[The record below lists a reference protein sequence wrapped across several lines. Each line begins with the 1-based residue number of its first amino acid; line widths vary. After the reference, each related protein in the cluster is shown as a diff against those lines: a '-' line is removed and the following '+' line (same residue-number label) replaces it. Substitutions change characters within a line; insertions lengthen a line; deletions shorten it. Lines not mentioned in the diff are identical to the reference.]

1 MVAFLF
7 LFAPTVV
14 LIAVLIM
21 QRFQPRRDRD
31 SLTSM
36 DQDPLTSMQR
46 DVDDDRIEPRFGA
59 VNDNAEYEPHPG
71 TWTDQHSISTG

>member
-31 SLTSM
+31 PAAPVKRAVA
-36 DQDPLTSMQR
+36 DG
-46 DVDDDRIEPRFGA
+46 RIEPRFGA
-59 VNDNAEYEPHPG
+59 VNDNTEYESYPG
-71 TWTDQHSISTG
+71 TLLDRRSVSAG